1 MKDFDAKFSNEYY
14 IVDAIRH
21 SNKWKR
27 LKAKVNEELNVIG
40 LPIPSDGFKSAKE
53 YSDWTKKLVFNCKS
67 SKEITNNVFDE
78 FNLDKSNRYLQLG
91 IRDLLFFGS
100 TGQFTPNIQY
110 STEFDKD
117 KNVYLNLKIYPW
129 TTKMDL
135 ETLEVWKIIENVRL
149 NGIKNFKKSK
159 NKEWEN
165 FSRDLEMYKLYL
177 TVKEKI
183 KNGNNKFAT
192 SKRELISKSA
202 IYSMQFEK
210 EFALIEE
217 KYGINDGKLF
227 EQIRSIV
234 HRCKKVFG
242 KTRLL

>member
-1 MKDFDAKFSNEYY
+1 MKDLCPKFSDEYY
-14 IVDAIRH
+14 VIDAIRL
-21 SNKWKR
+21 SGKYKK
-27 LKAKVNEELNVIG
+27 LKNELLEELGQLG
-40 LPIPSDGFKSAKE
+40 LEIPINGFSSTKE
-53 YSDWTKKLVFNCKS
+53 FNEWTKKLSYIGKS
-67 SKEITNNVFDE
+67 TKEIVYKIINEFD
-78 FNLDKSNRYLQLG
+78 LDKNNNLLQLG
-91 IRDLLFFGS
+91 LRDLLFFGA
-100 TGQFTPNIQY
+100 TGLFVPSILYN
-110 STEFDKD
+110 SEFDKQG
-117 KNVYLNLKIYPW
+117 NIFIQLKIGPK
-129 TTKMDL
+129 TTKNDL
-135 ETLEVWKIIENVRL
+135 DNLELWKIVKNIRE
-149 NGIKNFKKSK
+149 NGIKSFKKTK

-165 FSRDLEMYKLYL
+165 FSRDLEVYKLYL

-210 EFALIEE
+210 EFVLIEE